1 MIPEVLLFIE
11 DKDAMTTIFNSAL
24 SILEF
29 VLVFGVLVFLHEF
42 GHFIVARLSGIEV
55 EEFGFGYPPKMVRL
69 FRWKNTDFTLNWI
82 PFGGFCR
89 MKGESGDDTEP
100 GSFAAAKPIKRFFT
114 LLGGPLMNLLLGMI
128 LITYIIMRV
137 GAADT
142 SKVLV
147 AGVAQNS
154 PAAVAGLQV
163 NDIIESVNNTP
174 ITSMD
179 ALTLMISQN
188 LGKETTLTVLRAN
201 QELQIELTPREN
213 PPQGEGAMGVEISN
227 PTKPVTLLQAV
238 PAAFL
243 TTMDQG
249 YQLIMLPV
257 KLIRGQ
263 IEPSNARMVSVVGL
277 YSIYNQ
283 VQTTD
288 QQEAVVHPEYAG
300 LNIINL
306 IAILSIALGFTNLL
320 PIPALDGGR
329 ILFVLPELLFRKK
342 VRPEFENRVHM
353 IGFSIL
359 MVLMVVLIINDII
372 NPIKLP

>member
-1 MIPEVLLFIE
+1 
-11 DKDAMTTIFNSAL
+11 MTTILNSAL

-100 GSFAAAKPIKRFFT
+100 GSFAAAKPGRRFLT
-114 LLGGPLMNLLLGMI
+114 LLGGPIMNLLLGMI

-142 SKVLV
+142 STVQV
-147 AGVAQNS
+147 SGVAENS

-163 NDIIESVNNTP
+163 NDIIKSVNDTP
-174 ITSMD
+174 VTSMD
-179 ALTLMISQN
+179 SLTLLISQN
-188 LGKETTLTVLRAN
+188 LDKATDLTILRQGKEIQV
-201 QELQIELTPREN
+201 ELTPRKN
-213 PPQGEGAMGVEISN
+213 PPQGQGAMGVEISN
-227 PTKPVTLLQAV
+227 PTKPVTILQAV

-277 YSIYNQ
+277 YDIYNQ

-288 QQEAVVHPEYAG
+288 QQEAAVHPENAG
-300 LNIINL
+300 LNVISL

-329 ILFVLPELLFRKK
+329 ILFVLPELLFKKK
-342 VRPEFENRVHM
+342 VRPELENRIHM
-353 IGFSIL
+353 IGYSLL
-359 MVLMVVLIINDII
+359 MILMVVLIINDII
-372 NPIKLP
+372 NPVKLP